1 LGRKVGE
8 NSGKLYKA
16 ARWPVGDTAIM
27 AAWKQDLSVCTDRV
41 DGARAAFTDAIGLSL
56 PVVELNTANTTT
68 SAREKAAAAVRVHRD
83 VRHWVVWG
91 CNDENTIGVVAALEA
106 AGVAPADI
114 IGVGINADL
123 SCRDWRHGRRTGNK
137 ASLLIAGQDI
147 GATAS
152 TGWSTR
158 CAWGGSCR
166 RRGSAGRSSSTRRTG
181 APPAYPAPDA
191 GVRR

>member
-1 LGRKVGE
+1 
-8 NSGKLYKA
+8 
-16 ARWPVGDTAIM
+16 M

-68 SAREKAAAAVRVHRD
+68 SAREKAAAAVRAHRD

-147 GATAS
+147 GATAVDMLVDKVRL
-152 TGWSTR
+152 GR
-158 CAWGGSCR
+158 ELPPKR
-166 RRGSAGRSSSTRRTG
+166 IGRSVIVNAENWRT
-181 APPAYPAPDA
+181 A
-191 GVRR
+191 GVPCT